1 MESIKSSSH
10 PTCELVAY
18 HKVKRIFQILVDM
31 EKEDPGEI
39 LICELKGQ
47 NFELIAH

>member
-1 MESIKSSSH
+1 
-10 PTCELVAY
+10 
-18 HKVKRIFQILVDM
+18 M
-31 EKEDPGEI
+31 EKEDPEEI